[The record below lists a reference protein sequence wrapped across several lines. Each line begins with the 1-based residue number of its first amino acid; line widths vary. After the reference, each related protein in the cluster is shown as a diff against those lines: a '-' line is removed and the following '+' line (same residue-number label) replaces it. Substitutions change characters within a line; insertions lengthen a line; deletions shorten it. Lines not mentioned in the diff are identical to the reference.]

1 MRLEHTL
8 TPGRKINSEWLKDL
22 NLRYDTIEL
31 LEENIGKTFSDIN
44 STDVFLGQSPKAVEI
59 KAKVNRWNLIKL
71 TGFCTTKEI
80 INKTKTHPTDWGKI
94 VANDQCLIWRRQ
106 WQPTPVLSPG
116 KSHGWRSLVGCSP

>member
-1 MRLEHTL
+1 MKHL
-8 TPGRKINSEWLKDL
+8 GKI
-22 NLRYDTIEL
+22 T
-31 LEENIGKTFSDIN
+31 GKTFSDIN
-44 STDVFLGQSPKAVEI
+44 CTNVFLGQSPKAVEI

-116 KSHGWRSLVGCSP
+116 KSHGWRSLVGCSPWGREELDTTE